1 MTAYILISAL
11 SILKIQVYKYSK
23 RKIILKILQGMF
35 YTIQIC
41 SFLEGNILSSS
52 TKNTKTCSSHL
63 HEASNKH
70 KHPLGLMNLPFS
82 FAHYRN
88 VLSCPFKVKHQLF
101 DPKASVTLKY
111 LQQGLWLNL
120 LFLSVGISLSIFFGQ
135 LKFVGT
141 LWSIYA
147 KTCW

>member
-1 MTAYILISAL
+1 
-11 SILKIQVYKYSK
+11 
-23 RKIILKILQGMF
+23 MF

-120 LFLSVGISLSIFFGQ
+120 LFLSVSISLSIFF
-135 LKFVGT
+135 
-141 LWSIYA
+141 WSTKVRRYSLIDLCQNMLVA
-147 KTCW
+147 DCAFFRDEILRW